1 MITVKN
7 ILLNILP
14 TLIVATIM
22 MLMPSSAAAQQRA
35 DSIAAIS
42 NMQDTLKLTTMAA
55 DSIS

>member
-42 NMQDTLKLTTMAA
+42 TANTGNCLLYTVV
-55 DSIS
+55 S